1 MIATSFKI
9 VAFLDKGKFIN
20 KNIVIDELLEWEKK
34 LNISGSILHRVKTTG
49 RYWHKV
55 NNERYLFTYAYVN
68 F

>member
-1 MIATSFKI
+1 MIDKSFRM

-20 KNIVIDELLEWEKK
+20 KDITIDEVLEWEKK

-55 NNERYLFTYAYVN
+55 NNERYLFTYSYIN